1 MTANTLERQDPTRP
15 IRVVTAED
23 SYVMREFL
31 TSALEAAPEVELV
44 AVCSNRNEVD
54 AAIESLRLDVLITDI
69 RMPPSGAEEGIR
81 VAARLRESNPA
92 VGVVVLSQY
101 AEPEYVLALLERGSG
116 RRAYLL
122 KERIRNREELIGAIE
137 TVARG
142 GSVIDPKIVDVLIEA
157 RARATRSPLA
167 ELTPRERE
175 LLGEI
180 ATGKSNRAIAE
191 SLVLTKR
198 AVENHVNSIF
208 YKLGLPEDQDVSRR
222 VKATLIY
229 LAEADV

>member
-1 MTANTLERQDPTRP
+1 MSSNPARP
-15 IRVVTAED
+15 IRVIAAED
-23 SYVMREFL
+23 SYVVREFL
-31 TSALEAAPEVELV
+31 SSTLESAPEVELV
-44 AVCSNRNEVD
+44 AVCSNRNE
-54 AAIESLRLDVLITDI
+54 LDVALAAERPDVLVTDI
-69 RMPPSGAEEGIR
+69 RMPPSGREEGIR
-81 VAARLRESNPA
+81 VAARLRESDPE

-101 AEPEYVLALLERGSG
+101 AEPEYAVALLEAGSG

-122 KERIRNREELIGAIE
+122 KERIRNREELIDAIE
-137 TVARG
+137 TVAEG

-157 RARATRSPLA
+157 RARPPRSPLA

-180 ATGKSNRAIAE
+180 ATGKSNGAIAE

-198 AVENHVNSIF
+198 AVEKHVNSIF
-208 YKLGLPEDQDVSRR
+208 SKLGLPEDQDISRR

-229 LAEADV
+229 LSEQDGVRLRQS